1 MSMMR
6 IAKKVTATV
15 ATLIMIM
22 TNGAHHVF
30 SSDVIN
36 ILYSTIESLLVC
48 APDVYIH
55 HVIMYVYI
63 YIYIS
68 CSHVC
73 VYIYTH
79 LVNDC
84 VHNDSM

>member
-63 YIYIS
+63 YIYTY
-68 CSHVC
+68 HVVMY
-73 VYIYTH
+73 VYIYIYTFGQ
-79 LVNDC
+79 
-84 VHNDSM
+84 

>member
-73 VYIYTH
+73 IYIYIYIYIYTFGQ
-79 LVNDC
+79 
-84 VHNDSM
+84 